1 MKEIA
6 IFLYRHNRSNFHG
19 ELTWTKGK
27 KREVSEKKVYDFKT
41 RELEQLSQF

>member
-1 MKEIA
+1 MKETA
-6 IFLYRHNRSNFHG
+6 IFLYFHG